1 MRPIFLLL
9 TILACV
15 FSFNG
20 SALATESP
28 PVVLTIHDN
37 RFEPEQLS
45 LPSGIKLKLLIR
57 NLDAIPTEFE
67 SFDLSREVIVPGHG
81 EVNIYVGPLESGS
94 YQFFN
99 DFNHEMRGSIVVTP
113 NVK

>member
-1 MRPIFLLL
+1 MRPLLL
-9 TILACV
+9 LPTILACV
-15 FSFNG
+15 FSFNVT
-20 SALATESP
+20 ALATESP
-28 PVVLTIHDN
+28 PVLLQIHDS

-81 EVNIYVGPLESGS
+81 EVTIYVGPLEPGS

-99 DFNHEMRGSIVVTP
+99 DFNRDMRGSIVARP